1 MCKFLP
7 FLELMTDRLTKRPN
21 WPPDGRKGKL
31 HSQSLW
37 IMASL
42 KAKGFSIIHFSTF
55 SSFPPSLPFFLL
67 FLPTIVPFFTILN
80 KLNLEVKDNVN
91 LLRTFYLS
99 IYPLL

>member
-42 KAKGFSIIHFSTF
+42 MAKGFSIIHFSTF
-55 SSFPPSLPFFLL
+55 SSFPPSLPFFILSFFSFQPYRS
-67 FLPTIVPFFTILN
+67 FLYNSQQAEF
-80 KLNLEVKDNVN
+80 
-91 LLRTFYLS
+91 RG
-99 IYPLL
+99 